1 MVYDEKKVKM
11 LELMILHDLISSSCN
26 PLEQILAASRV
37 SVAVADALAY
47 ACDKLDEREESMSKD
62 IVDRIVEKYQ
72 TKQEEE

>member
-11 LELMILHDLISSSCN
+11 LQLVILHDLISSGCD
-26 PLEQILAASRV
+26 PLEQLLAVSRI
-37 SVAVADALAY
+37 SVAVADSIAY